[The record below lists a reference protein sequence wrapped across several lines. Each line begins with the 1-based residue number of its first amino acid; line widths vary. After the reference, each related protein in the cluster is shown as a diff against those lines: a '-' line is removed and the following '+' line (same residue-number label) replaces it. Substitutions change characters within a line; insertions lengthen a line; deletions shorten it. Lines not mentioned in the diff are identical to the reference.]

1 MNEIATLG
9 IDLAKSVFQL
19 HGVSENGKVVLR
31 KQVRRAQL
39 LSVVAQIPPC
49 LIGMEAC
56 GSSQHWRR
64 ELERLGHQVR
74 LMSPQYV
81 KPYVKSQKNDQCDA
95 EAICEAV
102 RRPNMRFVQPKSL
115 DQQDLQS
122 AHRLRQGLMAQRT
135 AVINRLRG
143 MLYEYGI
150 VMARRPGTVRR
161 ELPQILGSSGNGLTR
176 IARELVQEL
185 HEHFVQLEKRIR
197 RTEQVIERLGE
208 ADDTVRR
215 LRTVPGIGM
224 LTATALVGAV
234 GDARAFRNGRHM
246 AAWLGLVPR
255 QDSSGGKSRLLGI
268 TKRGDKYLRYLLVHG
283 GRCITSYAQRE
294 PTPARAWINGV
305 CTRRGKYRAYVA
317 QANKTARIAWAVM
330 ARGGAYRGLVMAE
343 RPQPRTL
350 RCQ

>member
-1 MNEIATLG
+1 VNEIATLG

-19 HGVSENGKVVLR
+19 HGVNERGNVVLR

-39 LSVVAQIPPC
+39 LSVMAQIRPC
-49 LIGMEAC
+49 LVGIEAC

-64 ELERLGHQVR
+64 ELEQFGHTVR

-81 KPYVKSQKNDQCDA
+81 KPYVKSQKNDQSDA

-115 DQQDLQS
+115 EQQDLQS
-122 AHRLRQGLMAQRT
+122 AHRVRQGLMTQRT

-143 MLYEYGI
+143 MLNEYGI

-161 ELPQILGSSGNGLTR
+161 ELPEILGNSGNGLTS

-185 HEHFVQLEKRIR
+185 HEDFMQLEKRIR
-197 RTEQVIERLGE
+197 RTEALIERLGE
-208 ADDTVRR
+208 GDDRVRR
-215 LRTVPGIGM
+215 LRTIPGVGM

-255 QDSSGGKSRLLGI
+255 QDSSGGKPRLLGI

-283 GRCITSYAQRE
+283 GRCITSYAQRK
-294 PTPARAWINGV
+294 PTPAREWIKGICN
-305 CTRRGKYRAYVA
+305 RRGKYRAYVA

-330 ARGGAYRGLVMAE
+330 ARGGTYRGPVMEPVAADVC
-343 RPQPRTL
+343 L
-350 RCQ
+350 

>member
-1 MNEIATLG
+1 VNEIATLG

-19 HGVSENGKVVLR
+19 HGENERGSVVLR

-39 LSVVAQIPPC
+39 LSVLAQVPPC

-64 ELERLGHQVR
+64 ELERLGHTVR

-81 KPYVKSQKNDQCDA
+81 KPYVKSQKNDQSDA

-122 AHRLRQGLMAQRT
+122 AHRVRQGLMAQRT
-135 AVINRLRG
+135 AVINRVRG
-143 MLYEYGI
+143 MLNEYGI

-161 ELPQILGSSGNGLTR
+161 ELPEILGNRGNGLTS
-176 IARELVQEL
+176 IGRELVQEL
-185 HEHFVQLEKRIR
+185 HSHFVQLEKRIR
-197 RTEQVIERLGE
+197 RTEALIERLGE
-208 ADDTVRR
+208 ADDRVRR

-234 GDARAFRNGRHM
+234 GDAKAFRNGRHM

-255 QDSSGGKSRLLGI
+255 QDSSGGKARLLGI

-305 CTRRGKYRAYVA
+305 CNRRGKHRAYVA

-330 ARGGAYRGLVMAE
+330 ARGGTYRGLVMGE
-343 RPQPRTL
+343 
-350 RCQ
+350 